1 MFCLICSS
9 HVRLSSSNVQYALLF
24 SPSSSSPS
32 PSCPLLFSISSST
45 SSLLDLP
52 RNLPHPTPYRFS
64 SSLTHTH
71 TLSLSSPTGFIFALS
86 SPIPNLPDTEQRK
99 SMRASQSHLFHLS
112 QTQRTIYL
120 HPYPSTTIHLQR
132 LLTFNESRHT
142 RQKRDPSTITHHHN
156 FKILYN
162 SKPNKLHLTT
172 FSFSP
177 LPSNSTPSQIL
188 HPRPKLVS
196 ISTSYM
202 EVSLIQP
209 QLTHSL
215 TYSTTH
221 LLKHSINKQPKTE
234 SD

>member
-1 MFCLICSS
+1 ME
-9 HVRLSSSNVQYALLF
+9 
-24 SPSSSSPS
+24 
-32 PSCPLLFSISSST
+32 
-45 SSLLDLP
+45 
-52 RNLPHPTPYRFS
+52 
-64 SSLTHTH
+64 H

-162 SKPNKLHLTT
+162 FKPNKLHLTT

-177 LPSNSTPSQIL
+177 LPSNSTSSQIL

-209 QLTHSL
+209 QLTHL
-215 TYSTTH
+215 PT
-221 LLKHSINKQPKTE
+221 LLPTSSNIV
-234 SD
+234 